1 MGHFFES
8 LLNWRPTQER
18 KLKSRSEEMEALRA
32 RAEQPAAA
40 AELEK
45 LRKSAFEQKLTHRR
59 GLERAEARAEE
70 AEARV
75 AEARVAQ
82 EQRVSE
88 GVTSTTA
95 RFKTYIR
102 LFSKDLFQGN
112 QLYTCTFCGL

>member
-1 MGHFFES
+1 M
-8 LLNWRPTQER
+8 NWRPTQER

-88 GVTSTTA
+88 GPLDSKILYGKPE
-95 RFKTYIR
+95 RQLNR
-102 LFSKDLFQGN
+102 LLWPRVSADKLASN
-112 QLYTCTFCGL
+112 